1 MRVKSEAAIN
11 MAQEIKV
18 FQMVI
23 NTQVYMEMEN
33 LKDWGYI
40 NGTMGQFTKANF
52 KTELGMVVAD
62 GNLEDR
68 FIRDNM

>member
-1 MRVKSEAAIN
+1 
-11 MAQEIKV
+11 
-18 FQMVI
+18 
-23 NTQVYMEMEN
+23 MEMEN

-68 FIRDNM
+68 FIRDNMWMIKDVEKEYINGQEIAIIKENF